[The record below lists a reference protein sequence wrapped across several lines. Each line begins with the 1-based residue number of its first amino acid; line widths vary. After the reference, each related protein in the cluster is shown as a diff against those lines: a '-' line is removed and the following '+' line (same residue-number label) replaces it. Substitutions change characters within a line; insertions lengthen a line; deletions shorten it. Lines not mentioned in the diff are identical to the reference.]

1 MTYARLSRALNRRI
15 RYLVALALLNERE
28 WVAQEDTVEGR
39 TSIRKMQTGPKIALQ
54 YCKTAVLDY
63 ALKTFRYQA

>member
-1 MTYARLSRALNRRI
+1 
-15 RYLVALALLNERE
+15 VALALLNERE

-54 YCKTAVLDY
+54 YCKIAVLDY